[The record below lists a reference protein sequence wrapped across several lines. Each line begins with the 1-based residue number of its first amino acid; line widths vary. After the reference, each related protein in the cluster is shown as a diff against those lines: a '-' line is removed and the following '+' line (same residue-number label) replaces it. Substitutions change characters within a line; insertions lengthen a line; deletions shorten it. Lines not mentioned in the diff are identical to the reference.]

1 MLVRLDRR
9 TTQVADLPS
18 DIEPILERL
27 RLEITRLGLAGWRTR
42 YGASAAEVLD
52 LLAFTRVGNRSLLR
66 ALLETGRSRS
76 IFQLEETF
84 SQDGAGR

>member
-27 RLEITRLGLAGWRTR
+27 RWTKQTYLP
-42 YGASAAEVLD
+42 
-52 LLAFTRVGNRSLLR
+52 SLIQ
-66 ALLETGRSRS
+66 ALLSPWTSTTLATIRH
-76 IFQLEETF
+76 
-84 SQDGAGR
+84 